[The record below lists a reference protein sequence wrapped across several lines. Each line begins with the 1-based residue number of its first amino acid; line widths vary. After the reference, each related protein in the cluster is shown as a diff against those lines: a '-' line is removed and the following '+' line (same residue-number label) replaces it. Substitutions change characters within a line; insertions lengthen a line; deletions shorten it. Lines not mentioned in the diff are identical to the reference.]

1 MCVPPATPGC
11 TAWTLCTPNASDS
24 WRVTPNRST
33 STALH
38 PHRFD
43 RELLFPLPD
52 VTARASILRIHTRR
66 WAAPPREELLGELAA
81 AAVGYCGA
89 DLKVGHWGALG
100 CVVWSLF
107 GEDLFTQQPELIT
120 VSTWALLLAAVV
132 GVGPSIPSPC
142 VCMPQPR

>member
-1 MCVPPATPGC
+1 MRPLPGQH
-11 TAWTLCTPNASDS
+11 P
-24 WRVTPNRST
+24 
-33 STALH
+33 ALH

-89 DLKVGHWGALG
+89 DLKVGHCGALG
-100 CVVWSLF
+100 VLCGAS
-107 GEDLFTQQPELIT
+107 
-120 VSTWALLLAAVV
+120 SARN
-132 GVGPSIPSPC
+132 SSPNNLN
-142 VCMPQPR
+142 